1 LCYEIGMATRRKKVG
16 RPPKR
21 AADKQNNR
29 VAVYLV
35 RADFA
40 RLKAEA
46 DRDGL
51 TLAAVLLR
59 AWQERGH

>member
-1 LCYEIGMATRRKKVG
+1 MAPRRKRIG

-35 RADFA
+35 PADFA
-40 RLKAEA
+40 RLKVEAE
-46 DRDGL
+46 RDGL
-51 TLAAVLLR
+51 ALAAVLLR
-59 AWQERGH
+59 AWKERGR